1 MHGGCAERVQDGFGY
16 CYYYG
21 ILNLYLRSGGRDD
34 GRGEYQMGNPGS
46 EHCYCV
52 GGRNGR
58 NWPRSR
64 ARFDSTNYSLYYQ
77 LPAPTLTAEEH
88 EVDEKGCEG
97 LVTSSP
103 AERFI
108 HVDVKGLS
116 KTYDG
121 TKKVLEDISFQV
133 SKGEI
138 FVIIGPSGVGKTTL
152 LRLIDQLDIPSAG
165 SLKINSIETTRLTE
179 KERLQ
184 VRRKQGMVFQST
196 LLFDDSVYNN
206 VAYGLKIREESK
218 ANIKPRTRLSKR
230 VEVKIKTKDIIREKV
245 TKALKVV
252 GLEDLIGRHAKTLSG
267 GEIQRIA
274 IARVLAYEPELLLL
288 DELTANLDPSNTA
301 KIEMVVKDVREV
313 YGTTTIVSTHNMF
326 QAKRMADHVAVL
338 FNGRFIE
345 VGDPQTVFEH
355 PKNPMTKAFINGEL
369 IY

>member
-1 MHGGCAERVQDGFGY
+1 MA
-16 CYYYG
+16 
-21 ILNLYLRSGGRDD
+21 
-34 GRGEYQMGNPGS
+34 
-46 EHCYCV
+46 
-52 GGRNGR
+52 
-58 NWPRSR
+58 
-64 ARFDSTNYSLYYQ
+64 
-77 LPAPTLTAEEH
+77 
-88 EVDEKGCEG
+88 
-97 LVTSSP
+97 SSP
-103 AERFI
+103 AERSI

-165 SLKINSIETTRLTE
+165 LLKINGIETTRLTE

-245 TKALKVV
+245 SKALKVV

-267 GEIQRIA
+267 GETQRIA

-313 YGTTTIVSTHNMF
+313 YGTTIIVSTHNMF

-355 PKNPMTKAFINGEL
+355 PTNPMTKAFINGEL